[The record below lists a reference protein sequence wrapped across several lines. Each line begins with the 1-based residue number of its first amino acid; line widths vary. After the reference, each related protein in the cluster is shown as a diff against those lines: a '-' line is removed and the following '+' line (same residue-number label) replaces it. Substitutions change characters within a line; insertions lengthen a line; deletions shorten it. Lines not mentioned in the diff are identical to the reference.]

1 MDAGHVKSVYGRD
14 PEGNVIEIQ
23 QTADHC
29 DFRLDKLP
37 EILHRMP
44 RSRHLP
50 SLPTVPAK

>member
-37 EILHRMP
+37 EI
-44 RSRHLP
+44 
-50 SLPTVPAK
+50 PT